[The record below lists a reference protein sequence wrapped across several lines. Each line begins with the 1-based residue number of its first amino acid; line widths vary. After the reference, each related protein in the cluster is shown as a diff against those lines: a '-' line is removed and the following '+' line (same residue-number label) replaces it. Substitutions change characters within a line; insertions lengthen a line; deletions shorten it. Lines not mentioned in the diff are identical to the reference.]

1 MFFCIYWDLCRWK
14 WGDKHRW
21 AFPFQHFSS
30 QSSMPT
36 FTTQQVP
43 SFDFILCLLIYHSF
57 QRSLPIFFGR
67 ILAYSSSSESILL
80 FPSSESIPLFPN
92 CYAKLL
98 MCEWCDTVAGEFHKS
113 NLKLNFRSFYLFN
126 SVVIIHF
133 SGLGFFLF
141 VSPFLFL
148 DNVESQLSCYLFF
161 FSLSFFTEIATWIK
175 FEAMSKVRDR
185 TEDFKDSVRRAALD
199 LGYNEVLLLHVHLYF
214 LDNFNRHCML
224 VSYWFSI
231 SEALCKNLWNP
242 YAFIADI

>member
-1 MFFCIYWDLCRWK
+1 MSFPISAFFFPVFYAHFHHSASSKFRFHPVLVDL
-14 WGDKHRW
+14 
-21 AFPFQHFSS
+21 
-30 QSSMPT
+30 
-36 FTTQQVP
+36 
-43 SFDFILCLLIYHSF
+43 SF
-57 QRSLPIFFGR
+57 LPKIPPYFFGR